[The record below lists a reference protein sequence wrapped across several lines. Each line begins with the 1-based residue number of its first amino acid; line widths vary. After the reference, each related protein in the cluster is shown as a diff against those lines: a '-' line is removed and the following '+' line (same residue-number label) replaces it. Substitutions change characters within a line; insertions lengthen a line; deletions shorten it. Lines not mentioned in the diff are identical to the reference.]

1 MESRQFN
8 VVFCRRWLLT
18 SVSQASTT
26 TARVSV
32 DIVST
37 VCDLTCLAENT
48 TTVFSTCQL
57 NGTWSPVSLTC
68 MSVSGLLQGKHYTS
82 VTIVSHVITP
92 DIQQETSWNTSQFY
106 EN

>member
-37 VCDLTCLAENT
+37 VCDLTALQRTPPQSSQHVNSMGPGA
-48 TTVFSTCQL
+48 
-57 NGTWSPVSLTC
+57 P
-68 MSVSGLLQGKHYTS
+68 SV
-82 VTIVSHVITP
+82 
-92 DIQQETSWNTSQFY
+92 
-106 EN
+106 